1 MNAPRRTLLGLTLA
15 ACAALGSAHAQTTI
29 KINGYGGTDPAVVG
43 DLINRFVKPA
53 LAKDRITVVYEPLQG
68 DYNKSLTTLL
78 AAGNAGDVFYLPA
91 ETLDGFVATGKVLPL
106 NGLVNTSPFIKSL
119 NAAFTRGGRLYGVAK
134 DFNTLTLV
142 YNRSLFDEAGV
153 KYPDGTDTWATLQTK
168 LTTLKQKLGPD
179 YAGICLQPN
188 WDRFGAFAFATGWT
202 QFDSKGRTNLADP
215 RFAEVFN
222 FYTGLA
228 RNKVGVQPSEVS
240 EGWTGG
246 CLKTGKVAVGIE
258 GNWVVN
264 FLRDNAPNLK
274 FGTALMPKNTKTGQ
288 RGNFLYTV
296 GWAINSGTKNRA
308 ASLKVL
314 NILTSPQ
321 VQQYVLEQGLA
332 IPSRTALT
340 SNAYF
345 RKTDPGAQNSRLV
358 FDGADDG
365 NVRAFTFGPQ
375 GADWSKPINEALAA
389 VLSGQKS
396 AADAL
401 KKAQADMNTFQ
412 KR

>member
-1 MNAPRRTLLGLTLA
+1 MKKALLLSLA
-15 ACAALGSAHAQTTI
+15 VLASSAAAQTTI
-29 KINGYGGTDPAVVG
+29 KINGYGGTDPAIVG
-43 DLINRFVKPA
+43 DLITKFVKPA
-53 LAKDRITVVYEPLQG
+53 LAKDKITVVYEPLQG

-78 AAGNAGDVFYLPA
+78 AAGNAGDVMYLPA
-91 ETLDGFVATGKVLPL
+91 ETLDGFVATGKILPL
-106 NGLVNTSPFIKSL
+106 NGLVNTGPFVKSL
-119 NAAFTRGGRLYGVAK
+119 NTAFTRNGRIYGIAK

-142 YNRSLFDEAGV
+142 YNKDLFDEAGV
-153 KYPDGTDTWATLQTK
+153 KYPDNNDTWTTLQQK
-168 LTTLKQKLGPD
+168 LVTLKQKLGND
-179 YAGICLQPN
+179 YYGICLQPG
-188 WDRFGAFAFATGWT
+188 WDRFGAFAFATGWK
-202 QFDSKGRTNLADP
+202 QFDAKGQTNLSDP
-215 RFAEVFN
+215 RFVEAFN
-222 FYTGLA
+222 FYTSLA
-228 RNKVGVQPSEVS
+228 KDKVGIQPSEVS

-246 CLKTGKVAVGIE
+246 CMKTGKVAVAIE
-258 GNWVVN
+258 GNWITG
-264 FLRDNAPNLK
+264 FLKDNAPNLK
-274 FGTALMPKNTKTGQ
+274 YGTALMPKNPKTGK

-308 ASLKVL
+308 AALKVM

-332 IPSRTALT
+332 IPSRTALQ

-345 RKTDPGAQNSRLV
+345 KKTDASAVNSRLV

-365 NVRAFTFGPQ
+365 NVGAFTFGAQ
-375 GADWSKPINEALAA
+375 GTDWGKPINEALAA

-401 KKAQADMNTFQ
+401 KKAQADMATFQ